1 MSAPLRLFVDKDIT
15 LKEIGTEDA
24 KDIFY
29 TIDFERSYLSEW
41 LPFVELT
48 TDIEYTRAFI
58 NNYLN
63 SEIKDA
69 TFVIHYK
76 NKFVGLVGLKDTDTD
91 NLKTEI
97 GYWISET
104 YQHKGIITRSGKR
117 LIEYVFDELKL
128 NRIQLKAATG
138 NLKSQAVAERLG
150 FIREGIEREGEL
162 HSRGFV
168 DLVVFSLLKRDW
180 LNK

>member
-1 MSAPLRLFVDKDIT
+1 MSSQLKLYVDEDIF
-15 LKEIGTEDA
+15 LKEIGLEDA

-29 TIDFERSYLSEW
+29 TIDYERTYLSEW

-48 TDIEYTRAFI
+48 TDIDYTRAFI

-69 TFVIHYK
+69 TFVIHYR
-76 NKFVGLVGLKDTDTD
+76 NKFAGLVGLKDSDYD

-97 GYWISET
+97 GYWLSESF
-104 YQHKGIITRSGKR
+104 QHKGIITRSCQR
-117 LIEYVFDELKL
+117 LIEYTFDELKL

-150 FIREGIEREGEL
+150 FSREGIERDGEL

-168 DLVVFSLLKRDW
+168 DLVVFGLLKRDW
-180 LNK
+180 LNR